1 MSDVFAEMME
11 ELQGEADRVLTEPNK
26 RQNVDYLA
34 KYLKLPKKEGVVT
47 VRMLPPVHGLKMP
60 FQATRLHTLVINGKK
75 RNIHCPNPLVK
86 EGKQSRWII
95 QPKVCPMCDH
105 YKWLWAQAENAGGR
119 ESPKAK
125 PFIDKAS
132 KLRPYERYYYN
143 CVVREDPSQEGVKI
157 FPAGI
162 KLHRKI
168 IQYAAGDPKFKIKPL
183 GNIWDV
189 TGKTGR
195 DFMIVVTTQGDFANY
210 DTSNFLGE
218 TCPLGTEEEIKEW
231 LANAHNLAELRVL
244 KTYDELKHLYR
255 MSLGLV
261 EDTSSA
267 FDPSEF
273 EEPGEEDTPTPT
285 VAAATKKPTPQPQ
298 TKPQP
303 KPQPVV
309 VVEDPPFDV
318 DDVPS
323 GKTDDD
329 VLPDAD
335 FLEELKNM

>member
-1 MSDVFAEMME
+1 
-11 ELQGEADRVLTEPNK
+11 
-26 RQNVDYLA
+26 
-34 KYLKLPKKEGVVT
+34 
-47 VRMLPPVHGLKMP
+47 
-60 FQATRLHTLVINGKK
+60 
-75 RNIHCPNPLVK
+75 
-86 EGKQSRWII
+86 
-95 QPKVCPMCDH
+95 
-105 YKWLWAQAENAGGR
+105 
-119 ESPKAK
+119 
-125 PFIDKAS
+125 
-132 KLRPYERYYYN
+132 
-143 CVVREDPSQEGVKI
+143 
-157 FPAGI
+157 
-162 KLHRKI
+162 
-168 IQYAAGDPKFKIKPL
+168 
-183 GNIWDV
+183 
-189 TGKTGR
+189 
-195 DFMIVVTTQGDFANY
+195 
-210 DTSNFLGE
+210 
-218 TCPLGTEEEIKEW
+218 